1 MYYSPNLTMLLSVIK
16 AYIVNYILGDP
27 FKDAGKLKMRETKK
41 DGHKEAGHD
50 LAFKPTKTV

>member
-16 AYIVNYILGDP
+16 AYILGDP